1 MNGLPE
7 RRIDV
12 QFDDNRLLPM
22 LYGEHDRHLARIE
35 SLLGVSLISRGN
47 TLTISGPPD
56 AAETAQAALNGLYQ
70 RLTRGQTIDSGEVDG
85 AVRMATADPGFA
97 GVSAGEEPRAP
108 GQQATITR
116 AEIAL
121 RTRRRGPITP
131 RSPTQAAYLQA
142 LAESELVF
150 GLGPAGTGKTYL
162 AVAQAVALLTT
173 GQVDRIVLSRPAVE
187 AGERLGF
194 LPGDLKEKV
203 DPYLRPLYD
212 ALHDMLP
219 AEQVKKRLE
228 SGEIE
233 IAPLAFMR
241 GRTLGNAFVIL
252 DEAQNTTPMQMKMFL
267 TRLGEGGRMVVTGD
281 ISQIDLPSGTRSGL
295 RDALDI
301 LGGVEGV
308 RFVRFTDADVVRHP
322 MVARIIRAYDQA
334 DVREAARKQARRA
347 NPKSEYS
354 EPGTIDREAGI
365 VGEEQ

>member
-1 MNGLPE
+1 LNGLPE

-47 TLTISGPPD
+47 TLTISGPSD
-56 AAETAQAALNGLYQ
+56 AAETAQAALNSLYG
-70 RLTRGQTIDSGEVDG
+70 RLTRGQTIDGGEVDG

-150 GLGPAGTGKTYL
+150 GLGPAGTGKTSL

-267 TRLGEGGRMVVTGD
+267 TRLGEGGRMVITGD

-301 LGGVEGV
+301 LRGVEGV

-334 DVREAARKQARRA
+334 DAREAERKQARRISSVPETTGNGPA
-347 NPKSEYS
+347 
-354 EPGTIDREAGI
+354 I
-365 VGEEQ
+365 VGDPE